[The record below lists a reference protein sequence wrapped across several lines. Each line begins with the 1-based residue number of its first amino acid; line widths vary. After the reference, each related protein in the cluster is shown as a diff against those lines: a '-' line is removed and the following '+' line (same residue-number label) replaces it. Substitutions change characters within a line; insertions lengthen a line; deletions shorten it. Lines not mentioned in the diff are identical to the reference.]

1 MMQNLFCFS
10 CDFLVFSFA
19 QKKIEKPEN
28 KDLKK
33 PLHLHLYN
41 VYACIN
47 KQTGKREKG
56 GEREGERVIIQQH
69 PQQKIKK
76 IKALILDPSPSL
88 LYLYIHTYS

>member
-1 MMQNLFCFS
+1 MMQILLCFS

-56 GEREGERVIIQQH
+56 GEREREIE
-69 PQQKIKK
+69 
-76 IKALILDPSPSL
+76 
-88 LYLYIHTYS
+88 